1 MGFLGRRRPPPG
13 GRSDPDGAWSTALV
27 TGFSTGAALVF
38 MPWESPMAMALSA
51 AVAAG
56 VLAFL
61 GVRRGGRALRDALWG
76 GKVGGTLGFVVA
88 TALLYLPAF
97 SEEETRPVDAILGI
111 VILGL
116 YSLGALWAWRGA
128 WSDS

>member
-1 MGFLGRRRPPPG
+1 
-13 GRSDPDGAWSTALV
+13 V
-27 TGFSTGAALVF
+27 TGFSTGAALVL
-38 MPWESPMAMALSA
+38 MPWESPRAMALSA
-51 AVAAG
+51 AVAVAAG

-61 GVRRGGRALRDALWG
+61 GVRRGGPALRGALWG

-111 VILGL
+111 VILGF